1 MVGGLA
7 VDVLKLAPAAIARGG
22 HVRVGLEDAPLGS
35 QRSNLDWVQAAR
47 RVIERTGATLASA
60 DDVRQALKP
69 RT

>member
-1 MVGGLA
+1 M
-7 VDVLKLAPAAIARGG
+7 
-22 HVRVGLEDAPLGS
+22 RVGLEDAPLGL